1 MGFSLFGCRFGRYVI
16 YQKWWVP
23 TMVTLSLMLLYGT
36 RHAFLQTVTYL
47 APKTISSNCSARTKS
62 AGAREQSTQQGT
74 LIWNPGEQNYIFSA
88 YYLGC
93 SATHIPAGALADIHG
108 GKHILSLG
116 LLGSAIIT
124 ALTPLTMQN
133 TKWHISA
140 IMQLILGCFRG
151 ICFPTM
157 ISLVANYIP
166 RYQASLLVSY
176 TFSGEAV
183 GYMFASALS
192 KYFIDRYQNWKN
204 IFYIWTSFIIVW
216 YIVCIITVHSRPY
229 SHPFIS
235 DEEKCS
241 LAKEFGTT
249 LPKRIPWKDILTDS
263 TVWAMVVAQFGHR
276 FLRFIAYTYLP
287 LFYSEVLCIDIVKDM
302 YKFIIIPAVLQWV
315 FTLIFGY
322 TADYLIRTRYTPV
335 AYARVL
341 FTSLGMTVASIFIL
355 VSSYLETNKSAI
367 LMCFIVATI
376 SRAAVFAGLTA
387 NVLDR
392 TRHFTGTVQGL
403 QDGLSTLSGVW
414 FHFLVRYICA
424 NNTAAEWRK
433 FFWLTLT
440 VAVSSNTVY
449 FVWGESGRAKWDK
462 VTDEYVSY
470 RHPVPEKNKTESPS

>member
-1 MGFSLFGCRFGRYVI
+1 
-16 YQKWWVP
+16 
-23 TMVTLSLMLLYGT
+23 MVTLSLMLLYGT

-108 GKHILSLG
+108 
-116 LLGSAIIT
+116 
-124 ALTPLTMQN
+124 
-133 TKWHISA
+133 
-140 IMQLILGCFRG
+140 
-151 ICFPTM
+151 
-157 ISLVANYIP
+157 
-166 RYQASLLVSY
+166 
-176 TFSGEAV
+176 
-183 GYMFASALS
+183 
-192 KYFIDRYQNWKN
+192 
-204 IFYIWTSFIIVW
+204 
-216 YIVCIITVHSRPY
+216 VHSRPY